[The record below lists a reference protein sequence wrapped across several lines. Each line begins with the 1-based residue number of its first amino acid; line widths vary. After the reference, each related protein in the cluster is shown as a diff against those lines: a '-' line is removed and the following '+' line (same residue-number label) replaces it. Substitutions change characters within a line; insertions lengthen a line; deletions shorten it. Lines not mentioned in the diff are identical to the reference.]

1 MNLRYLFCSALTAV
15 VVAGSPGLVPA
26 IAPVMAQE
34 VDEFG
39 DPVSSEVNLDFT
51 KYRVIN
57 AGDWRSADA
66 NVPWSTPVIVRDD
79 FDGDYLAVFD
89 KNYQKNFFNE
99 SEHGIVSNWSR
110 NQLRVYAYDRFK
122 ICSGLFFCNR
132 KTEMRET
139 ESIAI
144 KAGDQV
150 FRLEGEDGNYPIS
163 EELAA
168 ALRDAPPGETKIKVK
183 LEGRG
188 ESITSDIGKNTVAAW
203 ETVYQD
209 AKVGTEV
216 AAQ

>member
-1 MNLRYLFCSALTAV
+1 MNFRYFLCSALT
-15 VVAGSPGLVPA
+15 VVAMAG
-26 IAPVMAQE
+26 APVMAQE

-39 DPVSSEVNLDFT
+39 DPISSEVNLDFT
-51 KYRVIN
+51 KYRVVN

-89 KNYQKNFFNE
+89 KNYQKNFFGE

-110 NQLRVYAYDRFK
+110 NQLRVFAYDSFK
-122 ICSGLFFCNR
+122 ICSGFFCNR
-132 KTEMRET
+132 KVEMRET
-139 ESIAI
+139 ETVAI
-144 KAGDQV
+144 KAGDEI
-150 FRLEGEDGNYPIS
+150 FRLEGKDGNYPIS

-209 AKVGTEV
+209 AEVGTEV
-216 AAQ
+216 AAR

>member
-1 MNLRYLFCSALTAV
+1 MNFRYLLCSALTAV
-15 VVAGSPGLVPA
+15 AMAGVPGMTGA

-39 DPVSSEVNLDFT
+39 DPVSSEVNLDFS
-51 KYRVIN
+51 KYRVVN

-89 KNYQKNFFNE
+89 KNYQSNFFSN

-110 NQLRVYAYDRFK
+110 RELRVFAYDSVS
-122 ICSGLFFCNR
+122 ICSGFFCN
-132 KTEMRET
+132 KKIEVRET
-139 ESIAI
+139 QSIAI
-144 KAGDQV
+144 KAGDEV
-150 FRLEGEDGNYPIS
+150 FRLEGKDGNYPIS

-183 LEGRG
+183 LEGFG
-188 ESITSDIGKNTVAAW
+188 EAITSDIGKHTVSAW
-203 ETVYQD
+203 KTVYQD
-209 AKVGTEV
+209 AQGAAEV